1 MIEVFLN
8 CSLDIELA
16 ISSGCT
22 PSPYLRFYGTRNTVT
37 VAVPLTISARF
48 RRYGYVLK
56 GHVINDAIE
65 RKSQKIILFALLWDR
80 NLKIWN
86 LIEVDLTVGKEV
98 LQAAKIGYK
107 SFSKSL
113 DYDFRNLNN
122 VNDIEFFRSE
132 SDKTSIFKSLMTD
145 LGHGKRIFKADKLSA
160 LLISKQLKENRVP
173 TKYFSCQTQS
183 ADNWDAEYLSAP
195 PNTDSSDPKDDV
207 ILFNGEVIEISVTAT
222 VYGTSVAVQEPYL
235 YGRMPY
241 TVRRTALVASGTF
254 CRSRIQIL

>member
-1 MIEVFLN
+1 M
-8 CSLDIELA
+8 
-16 ISSGCT
+16 
-22 PSPYLRFYGTRNTVT
+22 
-37 VAVPLTISARF
+37 LT
-48 RRYGYVLK
+48 
-56 GHVINDAIE
+56 
-65 RKSQKIILFALLWDR
+65 
-80 NLKIWN
+80 
-86 LIEVDLTVGKEV
+86 
-98 LQAAKIGYK
+98 
-107 SFSKSL
+107 
-113 DYDFRNLNN
+113 RNLNN

-160 LLISKQLKENRVP
+160 LLVSKQLKENRVP

-207 ILFNGEVIEISVTAT
+207 IPFNCEVIEISVTAT

-241 TVRRTALVASGTF
+241 SVRRTALPQTHPQLINASSRARRRPEPREASVDINHFTEKKVGDFGTV
-254 CRSRIQIL
+254 I